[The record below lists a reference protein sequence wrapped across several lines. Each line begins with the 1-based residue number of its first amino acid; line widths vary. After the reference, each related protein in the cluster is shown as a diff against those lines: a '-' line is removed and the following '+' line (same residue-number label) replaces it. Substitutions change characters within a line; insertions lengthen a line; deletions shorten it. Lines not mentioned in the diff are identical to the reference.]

1 MSSLWRIIQQSSL
14 TQRLFALVLAG
25 NILLIAWGLH
35 VVPAV
40 ISPNGIATTLA
51 SIGMQ
56 VAIACLAFFG
66 FLSFQRLSSSMGI
79 VVLFAAL
86 FALAYDGLL
95 VSDFLPSSNLDF
107 NAFLFFIAAPT
118 LAGFIAGYQSGRF
131 GRGVVV
137 AFWALVMGTA
147 IWSLG
152 LLILNYATWG
162 SHNWYFFWQND
173 GAIDD
178 CRHSGATN
186 LQVCLLQDMQGALFF
201 HPLLSAAMGAICG
214 LVASGV
220 AQAVRRVR
228 TQFVRASAS
237 YTSPGRND
245 GATL

>member
-1 MSSLWRIIQQSSL
+1 MSSIGRTIHESSL
-14 TQRLFALVLAG
+14 TQRLFALVLAC
-25 NILLIAWGLH
+25 NIFLIAWGLR
-35 VVPAV
+35 VVPSV
-40 ISPNGIATTLA
+40 ISANGIATTLA
-51 SIGMQ
+51 SMGMQ
-56 VAIACLAFFG
+56 VAIAWLAFFG
-66 FLSFQRLSSSMGI
+66 VLSFQRMSSSMGI

-95 VSDFLPSSNLDF
+95 LSDFIPSSNLDF

-118 LAGFIAGYQSGRF
+118 LAGFIAGYQTGRF

-173 GAIDD
+173 GAIDE

-186 LQVCLLQDMQGALFF
+186 LQVCLLQNMQGALFF
-201 HPLLSAAMGAICG
+201 HPLLSAVMGAICG
-214 LVASGV
+214 LIASAA
-220 AQAVRRVR
+220 AQAVRRLR
-228 TQFVRASAS
+228 GQFARESAS
-237 YTSPGRND
+237 
-245 GATL
+245 